1 VQGAQSSIEH
11 LTSENAGLKE
21 KLEHL
26 YKERERKPERQNLG
40 ELAKIAAMAA
50 SGDDPEFIKVVEGEP
65 LLQMFPV
72 QITKKLEAAL
82 RRRLGRLGAA
92 GFQMSLF
99 DLLSEARD
107 ANSLPEE
114 AIDLAHTI
122 RKQRNI
128 IAHFDVDSTTT
139 PARTL
144 LVLFAASVLW
154 PYLTQ
159 WPEGGDTN

>member
-1 VQGAQSSIEH
+1 M
-11 LTSENAGLKE
+11 TSENARLRE
-21 KLEHL
+21 KLEQLHE
-26 YKERERKPERQNLG
+26 ERERVPERQNLG
-40 ELAKIAAMAA
+40 ELAKAATMAA
-50 SGDDPEFIKVVEGEP
+50 TEDDPEFIKVVEREP
-65 LLQMFPV
+65 LVQMFPV
-72 QITKKLEAAL
+72 QITRKFEAAL
-82 RRRLGRLGAA
+82 RRRRRRLDAA
-92 GFQMSLF
+92 GAEMSLF

-107 ANSLPEE
+107 ANNLPDE

-128 IAHFDVDSTTT
+128 IAHSDVDPITN
-139 PARTL
+139 PARTP